1 MHSLEVFFGLIFIA
15 LVVAAMARHC
25 HLPIP
30 IVLVLGGLALGLVPG
45 LPKVALDPHLVFF
58 VLLPPILFGAAYF
71 TSWRDF
77 WRWRRAIFLLSF
89 GLVFFTSAA
98 VAALCVYFIPG
109 ITWATGFVL
118 GAIVSPPDAA
128 AATSI
133 MRGLRLP
140 RRIVQILEGE
150 SLVNDAAGLT
160 VYRFAVAAVVTS
172 QFSLQEATITFLW
185 ISLGGIVIGAVLGW
199 LFVKCYPWLRDSD
212 IEILMTFMLS
222 YGAYSLA
229 ELAHASGVLATV
241 VAGLILGWH
250 SPELFSAH
258 TRLRGT
264 AVWQSVIFFF
274 EIVIFV
280 LIGLQLPEIFASLGG
295 YPLLWLV
302 KEAFVI
308 SLGVIVIRFLW
319 VFPAAYLPH
328 YVSSR
333 IRATEPTPS
342 WQGVTIVSWTG
353 LRGVVSLAAALALPE
368 ETASGLP
375 FPYRSLVLFL
385 TFAVIL
391 VTIVLQGGTLR
402 RLVAWL
408 HLPEDV
414 SSEAEILRARLAGI
428 EHALE
433 RMSQLEEQKAAPQLV
448 LDRVRGYF
456 EDRLADARAQLD
468 LEEGSET
475 PERPEGFQTLA
486 EQRIWWELARAERE
500 AVVRLRR
507 EQRIGDEALRHIE
520 GELDLLEARLVPQ
533 AAAH

>member
-1 MHSLEVFFGLIFIA
+1 MHSLEVFFGLIFLALLIA
-15 LVVAAMARHC
+15 AVARHC
-25 HLPIP
+25 NLPVP
-30 IVLVLGGLALGLVPG
+30 IVLVLGGLVLAALPG
-45 LPKVALDPHLVFF
+45 LPRVTLEPQLVFF
-58 VLLPPILFGAAYF
+58 VLLPPILFGAAYY

-77 WRWRRAIFLLSF
+77 WRYKRAILLLSF

-98 VAALCVYFIPG
+98 VAAICVYFIQG
-109 ITWATGFVL
+109 LTWATGFVL
-118 GAIVSPPDAA
+118 GAIISPPDAA

-150 SLVNDAAGLT
+150 SLVNDASALT
-160 VYRFAVAAVVTS
+160 VLRFALAAVVTGA
-172 QFSLQEATITFLW
+172 FSWQDVVLTFLW
-185 ISLGGIVIGAVLGW
+185 ISLGGVAIGALLGW

-222 YGAYSLA
+222 YGAYSIA
-229 ELAHASGVLATV
+229 ELVHASGVLSTV

-280 LIGLQLPEIFASLGG
+280 LIGVQLPEILASLAG
-295 YPLLWLV
+295 YPISWLV
-302 KEAFVI
+302 AEAAVVSLCVI
-308 SLGVIVIRFLW
+308 AVRFLW

-328 YVSSR
+328 LLSAKV
-333 IRATEPTPS
+333 RATEQYPS
-342 WQGVTIVSWTG
+342 WQGVTVVSWTG

-368 ETASGLP
+368 ETATGLP
-375 FPYRSLVLFL
+375 FPYRSLVIFL
-385 TFAVIL
+385 TFTVIV

-402 RLVAWL
+402 QLIAWL
-408 HLPEDV
+408 RLPEDGT
-414 SSEAEILRARLAGI
+414 SECEILKAKLTGI
-428 EHALE
+428 ERALE
-433 RMSQLEEQKAAPQLV
+433 RLTELEKQNAAPAPV
-448 LDRVRGYF
+448 LERVRGYF
-456 EDRLADARAQLD
+456 EDRLADARAE
-468 LEEGSET
+468 LEEEEGPDA

-500 AVVRLRR
+500 AIVRLRR
-507 EQRIGDEALRHIE
+507 EKRIGDEALRHIE
-520 GELDLLEARLVPQ
+520 GELDLLEARLVPR